1 MTDETMLRAALL
13 VALMS
18 VAPFA
23 LAEESDAL
31 GTMHD
36 LSGNTTVLLL
46 EKGSDASRGC
56 KALDGGNVEV
66 ERERADHCCQNEAYC
81 CGGKACASGSS
92 QCGFRFVF
100 NKRGWGG
107 KAMHGAHEEHKDKG
121 DEQHKD
127 DGKKGVKGD
136 NGKKVGDDKEHN
148 VKKIAGSVGGDRR
161 RCALPLLEKAR
172 RNPGNRICAIFGAA
186 RAARG
191 RQDAGVGRKA
201 STSRRRDRDIVG
213 FVPGGKAPAALS
225 STQAKPTQRTTS
237 TSRNRALPPL
247 PRPQWARP
255 RLTSVVN

>member
-1 MTDETMLRAALL
+1 MIYGQHDG
-13 VALMS
+13 
-18 VAPFA
+18 APPR
-23 LAEESDAL
+23 E
-31 GTMHD
+31 
-36 LSGNTTVLLL
+36 
-46 EKGSDASRGC
+46 GSDASRGC

-107 KAMHGAHEEHKDKG
+107 KATHGAHEEHKDKG

-136 NGKKVGDDKEHN
+136 NGKKVGDGKEHN
-148 VKKIAGSVGGDRR
+148 VKKIAGSVAKRMDGDRR

-225 STQAKPTQRTTS
+225 STQANLRSELRVRVETGHCRLCQDPNGQGPG
-237 TSRNRALPPL
+237 LPP
-247 PRPQWARP
+247 W
-255 RLTSVVN
+255 